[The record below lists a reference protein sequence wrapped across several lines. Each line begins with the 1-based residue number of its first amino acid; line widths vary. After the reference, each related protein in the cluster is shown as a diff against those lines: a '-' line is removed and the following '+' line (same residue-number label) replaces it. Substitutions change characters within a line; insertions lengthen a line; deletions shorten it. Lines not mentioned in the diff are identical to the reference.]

1 MPIWD
6 QFDDFDLN
14 VHGIPNPHRSTEVQR
29 LRDVNGSRSGQ
40 ARTEDGRDQAGRIQA
55 VGNPGLERCLSGKM
69 LSQVNGV
76 TIARE
81 LGKANDVG

>member
-29 LRDVNGSRSGQ
+29 LRDVNGSRSWKAVPSTAEIRLAVYR
-40 ARTEDGRDQAGRIQA
+40 ARAVFALLESAG
-55 VGNPGLERCLSGKM
+55 VC
-69 LSQVNGV
+69 
-76 TIARE
+76 
-81 LGKANDVG
+81 KAGPI

>member
-29 LRDVNGSRSGQ
+29 LRDVNGSRSWKAGAQ
-40 ARTEDGRDQAGRIQA
+40 DGRDQASRITGPRA
-55 VGNPGLERCLSGKM
+55 VFALLESA
-69 LSQVNGV
+69 GV
-76 TIARE
+76 C
-81 LGKANDVG
+81 KAGPI